1 MDGRPELAIAWPP
14 DAPMLKGADQGTEG
28 GELDGPLTGGQE
40 VVGQPG
46 DGERQMRRG
55 WR

>member
-28 GELDGPLTGGQE
+28 GELDGPLTGG
-40 VVGQPG
+40 GG
-46 DGERQMRRG
+46 AAGR
-55 WR
+55 W